1 MIVVEPV
8 GDQVVDRTA
17 VLVEKQRVLRL
28 AHADPAQ
35 IVREHRL
42 KELERRGAAH
52 LELPHVAHVEDA
64 GVLAHR
70 AMLGDHAFVL
80 HGHLPTRERNHPGP
94 GCQVPVVEWSAAE
107 GLGRVHPE
115 AQSIHAFPRRSAF
128 CHRRRVNRR
137 GASSNPSAR

>member
-1 MIVVEPV
+1 MPI
-8 GDQVVDRTA
+8 
-17 VLVEKQRVLRL
+17 RL
-28 AHADPAQ
+28 E

-52 LELPHVAHVEDA
+52 LELPHVADVEDA

-70 AMLGDHAFVL
+70 AMLRDHAFVL

-128 CHRRRVNRR
+128 CHRRRVNRPR
-137 GASSNPSAR
+137 RLLEPERP